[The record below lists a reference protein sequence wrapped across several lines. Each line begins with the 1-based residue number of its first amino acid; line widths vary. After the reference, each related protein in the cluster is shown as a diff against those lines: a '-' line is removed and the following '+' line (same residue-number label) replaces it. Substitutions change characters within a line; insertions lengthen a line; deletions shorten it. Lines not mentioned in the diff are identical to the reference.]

1 MNLLIL
7 FKTVI
12 SLSFMGSIVALLIVM
27 IKQLFNNR
35 LSAKW
40 HYYIWFLLILRL
52 IIPYN
57 LQSNFSIFN
66 LFSSAQ
72 RSIQLLQNN
81 ILNKDNSIKEQD
93 HSNENLQNKAINNDS
108 TKEINSNLK
117 DKVTIGNSI
126 NKEIYK
132 NNTMDISIVSNNRSA
147 ISSYLAGIWFI
158 GILTIIIYVIT
169 VNMRLQ
175 RIGEKGSKWERDNIT
190 QLLQQCKK
198 EMKVKG
204 DISIIINN
212 ENKAPYLLGLLKP
225 KIFIF
230 SGIIDEFSMKEI
242 RYIFLHELAHVK
254 RKDILINWTII
265 LVQAIHWFNPVIWYA
280 LNRMKLDCE
289 IACDETVLNSISFTE
304 RISYGQTIINLTK
317 MFFNN
322 RLTPGVTGMINKS
335 ELKRR
340 IIMISKF
347 SKKSIKRT
355 VITILITL
363 ILAGVGLTN
372 ANESFKGYLGLNSS
386 KENKE
391 KGISKEES
399 EVLTSEKQRAI
410 LDNLDDLI
418 KKDTSTNQFIKVL
431 NDNVAKVSKE
441 YASTMIFKL
450 EEMQKKNLPKLE
462 ERFYNDDMQS
472 KINKIYNINFNINK
486 IDYIEDKE
494 LKDLLVETR
503 NGGYK
508 IETAEG
514 MYFPV
519 LDYESYKQYSPYVTE
534 DIKNYIQIMAVES
547 NKTPIKDAALMISW
561 DELLKRAL
569 KQEEFISKYGNSVK
583 INDVRQL
590 YKQYIVFILYGA
602 NNTPIFQYDTKEL
615 VPEAKISY
623 TNAIKESNN
632 SETLGNIK
640 GFINILEES
649 NYKITEKVESYRKGI
664 LEKM

>member
-534 DIKNYIQIMAVES
+534 DIKNYIQIMTVES

>member
-27 IKQLFNNR
+27 IKQLFKNR

-66 LFSSAQ
+66 LFSGAQ

-93 HSNENLQNKAINNDS
+93 NSNENLQNKEINNDS

-462 ERFYNDDMQS
+462 ERFSNDDMQS

>member
-12 SLSFMGSIVALLIVM
+12 PLSFMGSIVALLIVM

-304 RISYGQTIINLTK
+304 RVSYGETIINLTK

-322 RLTPGVTGMINKS
+322 RLAPGVTGMINKS

-355 VITILITL
+355 VITILVTL

-418 KKDTSTNQFIKVL
+418 KKDTSTNQFIKVV

-462 ERFYNDDMQS
+462 ERFSNDDMQS